1 MSLEVSNLNFS
12 YGKKQILYD
21 VSFAIESGHLTCL
34 LGPNGVGKSTL
45 FKSILKFLTEYT
57 GNVYLDGKET
67 RPLNMKEMSKL
78 VAYIPQS
85 NAPTFNYSV
94 FDMVLMGT
102 TSQLSALGTP
112 GKKQKELA
120 EEMLNRLG
128 IYHLKNNGFA
138 RISGGERQLTLIAR
152 ALVQQAKVLIMDEPT
167 ANLDYGNQIRV
178 LEQVRRLAEEG
189 FTIIQSTHQPDQ
201 AFLFA
206 DEVLALKSGRVK
218 AFGKPTDVINAE
230 FVKELYNVEV
240 DVHSIYDDS
249 MRVCV
254 PVNALR
260 KR

>member
-1 MSLEVSNLNFS
+1 MSLRVEKLNFS
-12 YGKKQILYD
+12 YGKRQILHD
-21 VSFAIESGHLTCL
+21 VSFDIQSGHLTCL

-45 FKSILKFLTEYT
+45 FKSILKILTTYT
-57 GNVYLDGKET
+57 GKIYLDGKET
-67 RPLNMKEMSKL
+67 RSLTMREMARL

-102 TSQLSALGTP
+102 TSQLTVLGTP
-112 GKKQKELA
+112 GKLQKELA

-128 IYHLKNNGFA
+128 IYHLRDSGFS

-178 LEQVRRLAEEG
+178 LEQVRKLSEEG

-206 DEVLALKSGRVK
+206 DEVLALKNGRVQ
-218 AFGKPTDVINAE
+218 AFGKPKEVITSE
-230 FVKELYNVEV
+230 FVNELYGVTVE
-240 DVHSIYDDS
+240 VHSIYEDA

-254 PVNALR
+254 PVLALR
-260 KR
+260 K